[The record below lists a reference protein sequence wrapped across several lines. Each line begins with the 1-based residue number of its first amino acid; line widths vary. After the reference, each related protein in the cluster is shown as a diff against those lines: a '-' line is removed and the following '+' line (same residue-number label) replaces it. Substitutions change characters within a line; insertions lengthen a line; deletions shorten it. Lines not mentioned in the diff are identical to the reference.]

1 MRTLFI
7 WILLFPVTLAFGQTT
22 TKPKPKKGYLGVYFG
37 PSFPVGNFGQSDF
50 NNDESGFAVR
60 GVQYAIME
68 MGVKFVPHF
77 GLAASIRG
85 SSIPMDVQYLA
96 DQYAL
101 EFGGQFTV
109 ESTRWGFGGLHVG
122 PVLSFPIGKLDI
134 DFRLMT
140 GLMFAISPELT
151 ITQNTTGQTEGQN
164 SEVGTSLALSM
175 GMGLKYHVSE
185 RITILAVAEY
195 QRARPT
201 FVIDQ
206 YPGNNYQTTTVYQN
220 VASFSPMLGVG
231 LRIF

>member
-1 MRTLFI
+1 MKPLFV
-7 WILLFPVTLAFGQTT
+7 WIFLFSAFLATGQTSYE
-22 TKPKPKKGYLGVYFG
+22 PKPKKGYLGVYFG
-37 PSFPVGNFGQSDF
+37 PSFPMGNFGESDF

-60 GVQYAIME
+60 GFQYAIME
-68 MGVKFVPHF
+68 LGIKFIPNF

-101 EFGGQFTV
+101 EYGGQFTV

-122 PVLSFPIGKLDI
+122 PVLSIPAGKFDI

-140 GLMFAISPELT
+140 GLMFAVSPELT
-151 ITQNTTGQTEGQN
+151 VTQNNTGQSDFQD
-164 SEVGTSLALSM
+164 SEFGTSLALSV
-175 GMGLKYHVSE
+175 GIGLKYHVSN
-185 RITILAVAEY
+185 RLTILAVAEY

-220 VASFSPMLGVG
+220 VSSISPMLGIG

>member
-1 MRTLFI
+1 MRTLFV
-7 WILLFPVTLAFGQTT
+7 WVLLLSSLLASGQTSYE
-22 TKPKPKKGYLGVYFG
+22 PKPKKGYLGVYFG
-37 PSFPVGNFGQSDF
+37 PSFPVGNFGDSDF

-60 GVQYAIME
+60 GFQYAIME
-68 MGVKFVPHF
+68 LGIKFIPNF

-101 EFGGQFTV
+101 EYGGQFTV

-122 PVLSFPIGKLDI
+122 PIVTIPVKKLEI

-140 GLMFAISPELT
+140 GLMFAVSPELT
-151 ITQNTTGQTEGQN
+151 VTQNNSGQSDFQ
-164 SEVGTSLALSM
+164 SSQFGTSLALSL
-175 GMGLKYHVSE
+175 GMGLRYNISN
-185 RITILAVAEY
+185 RFTIMAIGEY

-201 FVIDQ
+201 FVVDD
-206 YPGNNYQTTTVYQN
+206 YPGNNYQSTTVYQN
-220 VASFSPMLGVG
+220 VASMSAMLGVG